1 MPTAETVQFR
11 WRLGQRRGV
20 RRPSLDAVRGF
31 DRAVYVIAA
40 GQLINV
46 FGGGLVYPF
55 ATVHFHLEV
64 GIALS
69 VVGLGLGAKSV
80 ATAGGTAAGGFLSDA
95 VGRKPVMVASMAL
108 SAVALAAFAFS
119 PTLATAVPAAVVA
132 VTGVSALG
140 VAFVVVCVV
149 SGFVRG
155 LYTPASH
162 AMTADLTDAADRD
175 RGYALLKVANNVGF
189 GAGFVV
195 GGVLYS
201 LASVAVFV
209 ADGATSAVVA
219 LVILLFVPRVVD
231 GGGTDADGRTDA
243 AHAGD
248 EDGAADDSDASADP
262 APTGAVSA
270 WWRAATRPRVLALAG
285 LNVGFAVMYAQM
297 QTTVPVVAKE
307 GLGLTAAQLGTLY
320 VVNPLTIV
328 VLQLPLVDAVGG
340 WRRTRGLAVSAC
352 FWAVSML
359 AAWGADLV
367 SVPADAGLTA
377 PLVVLGVIA
386 VCGHLFVRTVGEI
399 LHSPLASALMS
410 DLGTAG
416 ERGTQLSVLEV
427 AKRLGIGLGSFAGG
441 LFFDYGLSGVLWPT
455 LVAVCALVVVALLA
469 LERSVTPAE
478 NGALGDATEAVAGS
492 DD

>member
-1 MPTAETVQFR
+1 M
-11 WRLGQRRGV
+11 

-108 SAVALAAFAFS
+108 AAVALAAFAFV
-119 PTLATAVPAAVVA
+119 PALAGLVPAAVPA
-132 VTGVSALG
+132 TTGISALG
-140 VAFVVVCVV
+140 VAFVGVCVA

-162 AMTADLTDAADRD
+162 AMTADLTDPDERD

-219 LVILLFVPRVVD
+219 LVILLFVPRVADDD
-231 GGGTDADGRTDA
+231 GADA
-243 AHAGD
+243 AEAGAD
-248 EDGAADDSDASADP
+248 VSGGEGDDAPDDGAAP
-262 APTGAVSA
+262 IPPTGALAA

-285 LNVGFAVMYAQM
+285 VNVGFAAMYAQM

-328 VLQLPLVDAVGG
+328 LLQIPLVDAVGG
-340 WRRTRGLAVSAC
+340 WRRTRGLVVSAC

-359 AAWGADLV
+359 AAWGADLA
-367 SVPADAGLTA
+367 SVPGGGGLAA
-377 PLVVLGVIA
+377 PAALVGVA
-386 VCGHLFVRTVGEI
+386 LVGGHLFLRTVGEI
-399 LHSPLASALMS
+399 LHAPLASALMS
-410 DLGTAG
+410 DLGTAA

-427 AKRLGIGLGSFAGG
+427 AKRLGIGLGSFVGG
-441 LFFDYGLSGVLWPT
+441 LFFDYGLSGLLWPT
-455 LVAVCALVVVALLA
+455 LVAVCGLVVVGLLA
-469 LERSVTPAE
+469 LERTVTPRE
-478 NGALGDATEAVAGS
+478 NGALGDATEAVAGG

>member
-1 MPTAETVQFR
+1 MQ
-11 WRLGQRRGV
+11 
-20 RRPSLDAVRGF
+20 RPSLDAVRGF
-31 DRAVYVIAA
+31 DRAVYVIAL

-80 ATAGGTAAGGFLSDA
+80 TTAAGTAAGGLLADV

-108 SAVALAAFAFS
+108 SALALAAFAFV
-119 PTLATAVPAAVVA
+119 PEVAAAVPAAVPA
-132 VTGVSALG
+132 ATGISPFG
-140 VAFVVVCVV
+140 VAFVAVCVA

-162 AMTADLTDAADRD
+162 AMTADLTAAAERD

-195 GGVLYS
+195 GGALYS
-201 LASVAVFV
+201 VASVAVFV

-219 LVILLFVPRVVD
+219 LVILLFVPRVAGD
-231 GGGTDADGRTDA
+231 ASGGSDADDA
-243 AHAGD
+243 THA
-248 EDGAADDSDASADP
+248 ASSKPSAL
-262 APTGAVSA
+262 AA

-285 LNVGFAVMYAQM
+285 INVGFAVMYAQM
-297 QTTVPVVAKE
+297 QTTVPIVAKE

-328 VLQLPLVDAVGG
+328 LLQLPLVDAVGG
-340 WRRTRGLAVSAC
+340 WRRTRGLVVSAC
-352 FWAVSML
+352 CWAVAML
-359 AAWGADLV
+359 AAWGADLL
-367 SVPADAGLTA
+367 SVPIGGGLTA
-377 PLVVLGVIA
+377 PAVLLGVA
-386 VCGHLFVRTVGEI
+386 LVAAHLFVRTVGEV

-410 DLGTAG
+410 DLGTTA
-416 ERGTQLSVLEV
+416 ERGTQLSMLEV

-441 LFFDYGLSGVLWPT
+441 LFFDYGVSGLLWP
-455 LVAVCALVVVALLA
+455 ALVVVCGLVVATLLW
-469 LERSVTPAE
+469 LERSLSPGE
-478 NGALGDATEAVAGS
+478 NGARGDATDPAGES
-492 DD
+492 ATGD

>member
-1 MPTAETVQFR
+1 MY
-11 WRLGQRRGV
+11 
-20 RRPSLDAVRGF
+20 RPSLDAVRGF
-31 DRAVYVIAA
+31 DRAVYVVAL

-55 ATVHFHLEV
+55 ATVHFHLQV

-80 ATAGGTAAGGFLSDA
+80 TTAAGTAAGGLLADV

-108 SAVALAAFAFS
+108 SAVALAAFAFVPEIAGVVP
-119 PTLATAVPAAVVA
+119 PTVPAA
-132 VTGVSALG
+132 TGVSALG
-140 VAFVVVCVV
+140 VAFVGVCVA

-162 AMTADLTDAADRD
+162 AMTADLTDASERD

-195 GGVLYS
+195 GGALYS
-201 LASVAVFV
+201 VASVAVFV

-219 LVILLFVPRVVD
+219 LVILLFVPR
-231 GGGTDADGRTDA
+231 
-243 AHAGD
+243 
-248 EDGAADDSDASADP
+248 GAADSEDGEQAVTTDGEAASNA
-262 APTGAVSA
+262 GALAA

-285 LNVGFAVMYAQM
+285 VNVGFAVMYAQM
-297 QTTVPVVAKE
+297 QTTVPIVAKE

-320 VVNPLTIV
+320 VVNPATIV
-328 VLQLPLVDAVGG
+328 LLQIPLVDAVGG

-352 FWAVSML
+352 FWAVAML
-359 AAWGADLV
+359 AAWGADLL
-367 SVPADAGLTA
+367 PAPDGGGLAA
-377 PLVVLGVIA
+377 PAVLLGVA
-386 VCGHLFVRTVGEI
+386 LVGGHLFLRTVGEV

-410 DLGTAG
+410 DLGSAA
-416 ERGTQLSVLEV
+416 ERGTQLSMLEV

-441 LFFDYGLSGVLWPT
+441 LFFDLGLSGLLWPT
-455 LVAVCALVVVALLA
+455 LVAVCGLVVAALLW
-469 LERSVTPAE
+469 LERSLDPAE
-478 NGALGDATEAVAGS
+478 NGARGDATEVGGDPAS

>member
-1 MPTAETVQFR
+1 MY
-11 WRLGQRRGV
+11 
-20 RRPSLDAVRGF
+20 RPSLDAVRGF
-31 DRAVYVIAA
+31 DRAVYVVAA

-46 FGGGLVYPF
+46 FGAGLVYPF
-55 ATVHFHLEV
+55 ATVHFHLQV

-80 ATAGGTAAGGFLSDA
+80 TSAAGTAVGGVLADA

-108 SAVALAAFAFS
+108 TALALAAFAFV
-119 PTLATAVPAAVVA
+119 PDLAGAVPGGVPAA
-132 VTGVSALG
+132 TGVSALG
-140 VAFVVVCVV
+140 VAFVGVCVV
-149 SGFVRG
+149 SGFVSG

-162 AMTADLTDAADRD
+162 AMTADLTDDAERD

-195 GGVLYS
+195 GGLLYS
-201 LASVAVFV
+201 VASVAVFL

-219 LVILLFVPRVVD
+219 LVILLFVPRV
-231 GGGTDADGRTDA
+231 
-243 AHAGD
+243 
-248 EDGAADDSDASADP
+248 GAADRDAAARDDADDGTES
-262 APTGAVSA
+262 APTAAATGTLAA

-285 LNVGFAVMYAQM
+285 VNVGFAVMYAQM

-320 VVNPLTIV
+320 VVNPLAIV
-328 VLQLPLVDAVGG
+328 LLQLPLVDAVGG
-340 WRRTRGLAVSAC
+340 WRRTRGLVVSALL
-352 FWAVSML
+352 WALSML

-367 SVPADAGLTA
+367 SVPAGAGAAA
-377 PLVVLGVIA
+377 PVVLVGVA
-386 VCGHLFVRTVGEI
+386 LVGGHLLVRTIGEI
-399 LHSPLASALMS
+399 LHAPLASALMS
-410 DLGTAG
+410 DLGTAA

-441 LFFDYGLSGVLWPT
+441 LFFDYGLSGLLWPT
-455 LVAVCALVVVALLA
+455 LVAVCGLVVVALLA
-469 LERSVTPAE
+469 LERSITPRE
-478 NGALGDATEAVAGS
+478 NGARGDATASRTAT

>member
-1 MPTAETVQFR
+1 MQ
-11 WRLGQRRGV
+11 
-20 RRPSLDAVRGF
+20 RPSLDAVRGF
-31 DRAVYVIAA
+31 DRAVYVVAF

-55 ATVHFHLEV
+55 ATVHFHLQV

-80 ATAGGTAAGGFLSDA
+80 TTAAGTAVGGFLADV

-108 SAVALAAFAFS
+108 SAVALAAFAFV
-119 PTLATAVPAAVVA
+119 PDIAGAVPAAVPA
-132 VTGVSALG
+132 ATGVSALG
-140 VAFVVVCVV
+140 VAFVGVCVA

-162 AMTADLTDAADRD
+162 AMTADLTEAAERD

-201 LASVAVFV
+201 VASVAVFV

-219 LVILLFVPRVVD
+219 LVILLFVPRVAGD
-231 GGGTDADGRTDA
+231 DAGSDIAADAD
-243 AHAGD
+243 
-248 EDGAADDSDASADP
+248 DGAAEGD
-262 APTGAVSA
+262 TGGGGDGALAA

-285 LNVGFAVMYAQM
+285 VNVGFAVMYAQM
-297 QTTVPVVAKE
+297 QTTVPIVAKE

-328 VLQLPLVDAVGG
+328 LLQIPLVDAVGG

-352 FWAVSML
+352 FWAVAML
-359 AAWGADLV
+359 AAWGADLARV
-367 SVPADAGLTA
+367 PEGTGLAVPAVL
-377 PLVVLGVIA
+377 LGVA
-386 VCGHLFVRTVGEI
+386 LVGGHLFLRTVGEI

-410 DLGTAG
+410 DLGTAA
-416 ERGTQLSVLEV
+416 ERGTQLSMLEV

-441 LFFDYGLSGVLWPT
+441 LFFDYGLSGLLWPT
-455 LVAVCALVVVALLA
+455 LVAVCGLVVAALLW
-469 LERSVTPAE
+469 LERSVTPVE
-478 NGALGDATEAVAGS
+478 NGAVGDATEAVAEPAV

>member
-1 MPTAETVQFR
+1 MH
-11 WRLGQRRGV
+11 
-20 RRPSLDAVRGF
+20 RPSLDAVRGF
-31 DRAVYVIAA
+31 DRAVYVVAL

-55 ATVHFHLEV
+55 ATVHFHLQV
-64 GIALS
+64 GISLS

-80 ATAGGTAAGGFLSDA
+80 TTAGGTAAGGLLADV

-108 SAVALAAFAFS
+108 SAVALAAFAFVPEIAGVVPAS
-119 PTLATAVPAAVVA
+119 VPAA
-132 VTGVSALG
+132 TGVSALG
-140 VAFVVVCVV
+140 VAFVGVCVA

-162 AMTADLTDAADRD
+162 AMTADLTDAAERD

-195 GGVLYS
+195 GGALYS
-201 LASVAVFV
+201 VASVAVFV

-219 LVILLFVPRVVD
+219 LVILLFVPRSAGGDDDDAERPAASD
-231 GGGTDADGRTDA
+231 GDA
-243 AHAGD
+243 A
-248 EDGAADDSDASADP
+248 
-262 APTGAVSA
+262 VSPGVLGA

-285 LNVGFAVMYAQM
+285 VNVGFAVMYAQM

-320 VVNPLTIV
+320 VVNPATIV
-328 VLQLPLVDAVGG
+328 LLQIPLVDAVGG

-352 FWAVSML
+352 FWAVAML
-359 AAWGADLV
+359 AAWGADLL
-367 SVPADAGLTA
+367 PAPDGAGLAA
-377 PLVVLGVIA
+377 PAVLLGVA
-386 VCGHLFVRTVGEI
+386 LVGGHLFLRTVGEV

-410 DLGTAG
+410 DLGSAA
-416 ERGTQLSVLEV
+416 ERGTQLSMLEV

-441 LFFDYGLSGVLWPT
+441 LFFDLGLSGLLWPT
-455 LVAVCALVVVALLA
+455 LVAVCGLVVVALLW
-469 LERSVTPAE
+469 LERSIDPAE
-478 NGALGDATEAVAGS
+478 NGARGDATEGGAESAS
-492 DD
+492 DG